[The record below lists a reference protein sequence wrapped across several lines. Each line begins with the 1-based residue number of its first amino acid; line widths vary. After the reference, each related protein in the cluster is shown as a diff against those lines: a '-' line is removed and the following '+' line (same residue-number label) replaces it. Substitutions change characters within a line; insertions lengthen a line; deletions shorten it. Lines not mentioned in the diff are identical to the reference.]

1 MYYDLLPKIK
11 NAIQARKDKM
21 VVPFSRM
28 DLSVLNLLA
37 ENGYIKSAEKE
48 TTANGKKSV
57 IVVRLGVKTK
67 SAKVNDFKTMSKPSR
82 HTYVDYRSLRPVR
95 QGHGTGV
102 LSTSKGI
109 MTEKQA
115 KKEKIGGEYLFEIW

>member
-28 DLSVLNLLA
+28 DLAVLSVLA
-37 ENGYIKSAEKE
+37 EHGYIKSAEKE
-48 TTANGKKSV
+48 TTASGKKSV
-57 IVVRLGVKTK
+57 IIIRLGAKTK
-67 SAKVNDFKTMSKPSR
+67 AARMDDFKMVSKPSR
-82 HTYVDYRSLRPVR
+82 HFYKDYRSLRPVR
-95 QGHGTGV
+95 QGHGMAV

-109 MTEKQA
+109 MTGKEARKQ
-115 KKEKIGGEYLFEIW
+115 KVGGEYLFEIW

>member
-1 MYYDLLPKIK
+1 MYYDLLPKLK

-28 DLSVLNLLA
+28 DFAVLNVLA

-57 IVVRLGVKTK
+57 IIVRLGTKTK
-67 SAKVNDFKTMSKPSR
+67 VSRVNDFNTISKPSR
-82 HTYVDYRSLRPVR
+82 HFYKDYRSLRSVR
-95 QGHGTGV
+95 QGHGMAV

-109 MTEKQA
+109 MSERDA
-115 KKEKIGGEYLFEIW
+115 KKQKVGGEYLFEIW

>member
-28 DLSVLNLLA
+28 DFAVLNVLA
-37 ENGYIKSAEKE
+37 EQGYVKSAEKE

-57 IVVRLGVKTK
+57 IIVRLGTKTK
-67 SAKVNDFKTMSKPSR
+67 AARVSDFTTISKPSR
-82 HTYVDYRSLRPVR
+82 HFYKDYRSLRPVR
-95 QGHGTGV
+95 QGHGIAV

-109 MTEKQA
+109 MTGKDARKQ
-115 KKEKIGGEYLFEIW
+115 KIGGEYLFEIW